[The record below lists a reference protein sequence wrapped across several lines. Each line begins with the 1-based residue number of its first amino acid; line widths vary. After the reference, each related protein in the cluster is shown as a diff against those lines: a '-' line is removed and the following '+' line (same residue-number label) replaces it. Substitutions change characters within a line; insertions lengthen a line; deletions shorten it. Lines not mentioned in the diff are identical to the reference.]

1 MKTRFRKILSLI
13 SLVLLCFSLTLSGGA
28 NKSAARAVGET
39 GELVSSE
46 SLDLIYS
53 PKFVSSN
60 DTCIFIYD
68 DYFGEIR
75 AYSKLTNA
83 LRETSN
89 KLELNSV
96 CQIAASDDLLFVLT
110 NAADDEK
117 LTAFD
122 ASTLTQVASFSSA
135 STTPS
140 NTTLKGALDFKVK
153 EIDAQKKT
161 IVVSK
166 FNEADG
172 SSFEVLNVILDGT
185 QWAFLSSRV
194 TIDKSHQFDLSEK
207 VQDFAL
213 LSGEKAGRLDLIAA
227 TKTSAYYVEEARA
240 ASTERGFD
248 PKTQSHAYSCAEIL
262 QVKSSV
268 TAGNEIVGVRG
279 LTQDENTYLAI
290 IGTKKSLLFSGLA
303 TAPTLT
309 QEILRETSANIRLGG
324 SDTDAFLAD
333 AGNQQVIEVKLTNAA
348 TSLEFVTRIKN
359 DELTKANLSITD
371 LGYFKAENGTLM
383 FASPFVREPDVTVPA
398 GAHVVKIA
406 TIKIGSAA
414 FDEFTYCLFTNETG
428 NHYGFIKTATLTPL
442 DASTY
447 SKTVIKVFSNT
458 SIFSLP
464 STSLDAVNTKL
475 ATFSGVTT
483 LYVATCVCNDNFIG
497 AGSKFLLVETEDGQ
511 MGFVDMARIANIIKT
526 KTLITGNA
534 KTRCETR
541 VYSQAS
547 TSSEIL
553 DVISKDTRVK
563 IEDGQKTNAQF
574 LKVTYNNAE
583 GDLVTGYI
591 LTDDLARDTWTVLQV
606 IGLVFVG
613 LNVIFLIVLLLVKKK
628 INHD

>member
-68 DYFGEIR
+68 DYLGEIR

-89 KLELNSV
+89 KLALNSV
-96 CQIAASDDLLFVLT
+96 CQIAASGDLLFVLT

-185 QWAFLSSRV
+185 QWAFASSRV
-194 TIDKSHQFDLSEK
+194 TIDNKSHEFDLGEK

-213 LSGEKAGRLDLIAA
+213 LPSETAECLNLIAA
-227 TKTSAYYVEEARA
+227 TKTSAYYVEFNHKE
-240 ASTERGFD
+240 
-248 PKTQSHAYSCAEIL
+248 QSHSYLSTEIL

-290 IGTKKSLLFSGLA
+290 IGTKKSLLFSGLV

-309 QEILRETSANIRLGG
+309 QEISRETSANTRLGG

-414 FDEFTYCLFTNETG
+414 FDEFTYCLYTNETG

-574 LKVTYNNAE
+574 LKVTYNTAE

>member
-68 DYFGEIR
+68 DYLGEIR
-75 AYSKLTNA
+75 AYSKLTNT

-89 KLELNSV
+89 KLALNSV
-96 CQIAASDDLLFVLT
+96 CQIAASGDLLFVLT

-185 QWAFLSSRV
+185 QWAFSSSRV
-194 TIDKSHQFDLSEK
+194 TIDNSHQFDLSEK

-213 LSGEKAGRLDLIAA
+213 LSSETAGRLNLIAA
-227 TKTSAYYVEEARA
+227 TKTSAYYVE
-240 ASTERGFD
+240 FN
-248 PKTQSHAYSCAEIL
+248 PQIQSHAYSSAEIL

-309 QEILRETSANIRLGG
+309 QEISRETSANIRLGG

-359 DELTKANLSITD
+359 DELTKTNLSITD

-383 FASPFVREPDVTVPA
+383 FVSPFVREPDVTVPA

-414 FDEFTYCLFTNETG
+414 FDEFTYCLYTNETG

-464 STSLDAVNTKL
+464 STSLDAVNTKR

-483 LYVATCVCNDNFIG
+483 LYVVTCVCNDNFIG
-497 AGSKFLLVETEDGQ
+497 AGSKFLLVKTEDGQ

-591 LTDDLARDTWTVLQV
+591 LTDDLARDTWTILQV

>member
-68 DYFGEIR
+68 DYLGEIR

-89 KLELNSV
+89 KLALNSV
-96 CQIAASDDLLFVLT
+96 CQIAASGDLLFVLT

-122 ASTLTQVASFSSA
+122 ASTLTQVASFSST

-185 QWAFLSSRV
+185 QWAFSSSRV
-194 TIDKSHQFDLSEK
+194 TIDKSHQFNLSEK

-213 LSGEKAGRLDLIAA
+213 LSSETAGRLNLIAA
-227 TKTSAYYVEEARA
+227 TKTSAYYVE
-240 ASTERGFD
+240 FN
-248 PKTQSHAYSCAEIL
+248 PQIQSHAYSSAEIL

-268 TAGNEIVGVRG
+268 SAGNEIVGVRG

-359 DELTKANLSITD
+359 DELTKTNLSITD
-371 LGYFKAENGTLM
+371 LGYFKAENGTLI

-414 FDEFTYCLFTNETG
+414 FDEFTYCLYTNETG

-464 STSLDAVNTKL
+464 STSIDAVNTKR

-483 LYVATCVCNDNFIG
+483 LYVTTCVCNDNFIG

-591 LTDDLARDTWTVLQV
+591 LTDNLARDTWTVLQV

>member
-28 NKSAARAVGET
+28 NKSAARAVGGT

-68 DYFGEIR
+68 DYLGEIR

-89 KLELNSV
+89 KLALNSV
-96 CQIAASDDLLFVLT
+96 CQIAASGDLLFVLT

-153 EIDAQKKT
+153 EIDAQNIT

-166 FNEADG
+166 FNETDG
-172 SSFEVLNVILDGT
+172 SSFEVLNVILDGA
-185 QWAFLSSRV
+185 QWAFSSSRV

-213 LSGEKAGRLDLIAA
+213 LSSETAGRLNLIAA
-227 TKTSAYYVEEARA
+227 TKTSAYYVE
-240 ASTERGFD
+240 FN
-248 PKTQSHAYSCAEIL
+248 PQIQSHAYSSAEIL

-359 DELTKANLSITD
+359 DELTKTNLSITD

-383 FASPFVREPDVTVPA
+383 FASPFLREPDVTVPA

-414 FDEFTYCLFTNETG
+414 FDEFTYCLYTNETG

-464 STSLDAVNTKL
+464 STSLDAVNTKR

-591 LTDDLARDTWTVLQV
+591 LTDNLARDTWTVLQV

>member
-68 DYFGEIR
+68 DYLGEIR

-89 KLELNSV
+89 KLALNSV
-96 CQIAASDDLLFVLT
+96 CQIAASGDLLFVLT

-153 EIDAQKKT
+153 AIDAQKKT

-185 QWAFLSSRV
+185 QWAFSSSRV

-207 VQDFAL
+207 MQDFAL
-213 LSGEKAGRLDLIAA
+213 LSSETAGRLNLIAV
-227 TKTSAYYVEEARA
+227 TKTSAYYVE
-240 ASTERGFD
+240 FN
-248 PKTQSHAYSCAEIL
+248 PQIQSHAYSSAEIL

-309 QEILRETSANIRLGG
+309 QEISRETSANIRLGG

-359 DELTKANLSITD
+359 DELTKTNLSITD

-383 FASPFVREPDVTVPA
+383 FVSPFVREPDVTVPA

-414 FDEFTYCLFTNETG
+414 FDEFTYCLYTNETG

-464 STSLDAVNTKL
+464 STSFDAVNTKR

-483 LYVATCVCNDNFIG
+483 LYVVTCVCNDNFIG

-591 LTDDLARDTWTVLQV
+591 LTDDLARDTWTILQV

>member
-68 DYFGEIR
+68 DYLGEIR

-89 KLELNSV
+89 KLALNSV
-96 CQIAASDDLLFVLT
+96 CQIAASGDLLFVLT

-185 QWAFLSSRV
+185 QWAFSSSRV

-213 LSGEKAGRLDLIAA
+213 LSSETASRLNLIAA
-227 TKTSAYYVEEARA
+227 TKTSAYYVE
-240 ASTERGFD
+240 FN
-248 PKTQSHAYSCAEIL
+248 PQIQSHAYSSAEIL

-290 IGTKKSLLFSGLA
+290 IGTKKSLLFSGLV

-309 QEILRETSANIRLGG
+309 QEISRETSANIRLGG

-359 DELTKANLSITD
+359 DELTKTNLSITD

-383 FASPFVREPDVTVPA
+383 FVSPFVREPDVTVPA

-414 FDEFTYCLFTNETG
+414 FDEFTYCLYTNETG
-428 NHYGFIKTATLTPL
+428 NHFGFIKTATLTPL

-464 STSLDAVNTKL
+464 STSLDAVNTKR

-483 LYVATCVCNDNFIG
+483 LYVTTCVCNDNFIG

-591 LTDDLARDTWTVLQV
+591 LTDNLARDTWTVLQV

>member
-28 NKSAARAVGET
+28 NKSAARAVGGT

-68 DYFGEIR
+68 DYLGEIR

-89 KLELNSV
+89 KLALNSV
-96 CQIAASDDLLFVLT
+96 CQIAASGDLLFVLT

-153 EIDAQKKT
+153 EIDAQNIT

-166 FNEADG
+166 FNETDG
-172 SSFEVLNVILDGT
+172 SSFEVLNVILDGA
-185 QWAFLSSRV
+185 QWAFSSSRV

-213 LSGEKAGRLDLIAA
+213 LSSETAGRLNLIAA
-227 TKTSAYYVEEARA
+227 TKTSAYYVE
-240 ASTERGFD
+240 FN
-248 PKTQSHAYSCAEIL
+248 PQIQSHAYSSAEIL

-359 DELTKANLSITD
+359 DELTKTNLSITD

-383 FASPFVREPDVTVPA
+383 FASPFLREPDVTVPA

-414 FDEFTYCLFTNETG
+414 FDEFTYCLYTNETG

-464 STSLDAVNTKL
+464 STSLDTVNTKC

-483 LYVATCVCNDNFIG
+483 LYVVTCVCNDNFIG
-497 AGSKFLLVETEDGQ
+497 AGSKFLLVKTEDGQ

-591 LTDDLARDTWTVLQV
+591 LTDNLARDTWTVLQV

>member
-68 DYFGEIR
+68 DYLGEIR

-89 KLELNSV
+89 KLALNSV
-96 CQIAASDDLLFVLT
+96 CQIAASGDLLFVLT

-185 QWAFLSSRV
+185 QWAFSSSRV
-194 TIDKSHQFDLSEK
+194 TIDKSHKFDLSEK

-213 LSGEKAGRLDLIAA
+213 LSSETAELLNLIAA
-227 TKTSAYYVEEARA
+227 TKTSAYYVE
-240 ASTERGFD
+240 FN
-248 PKTQSHAYSCAEIL
+248 PKEQSHAYSSAEIL

-268 TAGNEIVGVRG
+268 TASNEIVGVRG

-359 DELTKANLSITD
+359 DELTKTNLPITD

-414 FDEFTYCLFTNETG
+414 FDEFTYCLYTNETG

>member
-68 DYFGEIR
+68 DYLGEIR

-89 KLELNSV
+89 KLALNSV
-96 CQIAASDDLLFVLT
+96 CQIAASGDLLFVLT

-185 QWAFLSSRV
+185 QWAFSSSRV

-213 LSGEKAGRLDLIAA
+213 LSSETAGRLNLIAA
-227 TKTSAYYVEEARA
+227 TKTSAYYVE
-240 ASTERGFD
+240 FN
-248 PKTQSHAYSCAEIL
+248 PQIQSHAYSSAEIL

-309 QEILRETSANIRLGG
+309 QEISRETSANIRLGG

-348 TSLEFVTRIKN
+348 TSLEFVSRIKN
-359 DELTKANLSITD
+359 DELTKTNLSITD

-383 FASPFVREPDVTVPA
+383 FVSPFVREPDVTVPA

-414 FDEFTYCLFTNETG
+414 FDEFTYCLYTNETG
-428 NHYGFIKTATLTPL
+428 NHFGFIKTATLTPL

-464 STSLDAVNTKL
+464 STSLDAVNTKR

-483 LYVATCVCNDNFIG
+483 LYVVTCVCNDNFIG
-497 AGSKFLLVETEDGQ
+497 AGSKFLLVKTEDGQ

-591 LTDDLARDTWTVLQV
+591 LTDDLARDTWTILQV

>member
-68 DYFGEIR
+68 DYLGEIR

-89 KLELNSV
+89 KLALNSV
-96 CQIAASDDLLFVLT
+96 CQIAASGDLLFVLT

-153 EIDAQKKT
+153 EIDAQTKT

-185 QWAFLSSRV
+185 QWAFSSSRV

-213 LSGEKAGRLDLIAA
+213 LSSETAGLLNLIAA
-227 TKTSAYYVEEARA
+227 TKTSAYYVE
-240 ASTERGFD
+240 FN
-248 PKTQSHAYSCAEIL
+248 PKEQFHAYSNAEIL

-279 LTQDENTYLAI
+279 LTQDENTCLAI

-309 QEILRETSANIRLGG
+309 QEISRETSANIRLGG

-359 DELTKANLSITD
+359 DELTKTNLSITD

-383 FASPFVREPDVTVPA
+383 FVSPFVREPDVTVPA

-414 FDEFTYCLFTNETG
+414 FDEFTYCLYTNETG
-428 NHYGFIKTATLTPL
+428 NHFGFIKTATLTPL

-464 STSLDAVNTKL
+464 STSFDAVNTKR

-483 LYVATCVCNDNFIG
+483 LYVVTCVCNDNFIG
-497 AGSKFLLVETEDGQ
+497 AGSKFLLVKTEDGQ

-591 LTDDLARDTWTVLQV
+591 LTDDLARDTWTILQV

>member
-68 DYFGEIR
+68 DYLGEIR

-89 KLELNSV
+89 KLALNSV
-96 CQIAASDDLLFVLT
+96 CQIAASGDLLFVLT

-185 QWAFLSSRV
+185 QWAFSSSRV

-213 LSGEKAGRLDLIAA
+213 LSSETAGRLNLIAA
-227 TKTSAYYVEEARA
+227 TKTSAYYVE
-240 ASTERGFD
+240 FN
-248 PKTQSHAYSCAEIL
+248 PQIQSHAYSSAEIL

-309 QEILRETSANIRLGG
+309 QEISRETSANIRLGG

-359 DELTKANLSITD
+359 DELTKTNLSITD

-383 FASPFVREPDVTVPA
+383 FVSPFVREPDVTVPA

-414 FDEFTYCLFTNETG
+414 FDEFTYCLYTNETG

-464 STSLDAVNTKL
+464 STSLDTVNTKR

-483 LYVATCVCNDNFIG
+483 LYVVTCVCNDNFIG

-591 LTDDLARDTWTVLQV
+591 LTDDLVRDTWTILQV

>member
-13 SLVLLCFSLTLSGGA
+13 TLVLLCFSLTLSGGA

-68 DYFGEIR
+68 DYLGEIR

-89 KLELNSV
+89 KLALNSV
-96 CQIAASDDLLFVLT
+96 CQIAASGDLLFVLT

-153 EIDAQKKT
+153 EIDAQTKT

-185 QWAFLSSRV
+185 QWAFSSSRV
-194 TIDKSHQFDLSEK
+194 TIDKSHKFDLSEK

-213 LSGEKAGRLDLIAA
+213 LSSETAELLNLIAA
-227 TKTSAYYVEEARA
+227 TKTSAYYVE
-240 ASTERGFD
+240 FN
-248 PKTQSHAYSCAEIL
+248 PKEQSHAYSSAEIL

-268 TAGNEIVGVRG
+268 TADNEIVGIRG

-359 DELTKANLSITD
+359 DELTKTNLPITD

-414 FDEFTYCLFTNETG
+414 FDEFTYCLYTNETG

-483 LYVATCVCNDNFIG
+483 LYVATCVCNNNFIG
-497 AGSKFLLVETEDGQ
+497 AGSKFLLVKTEDGQ

>member
-13 SLVLLCFSLTLSGGA
+13 SFVLLCFSLTLSGGA

-68 DYFGEIR
+68 DYLGEIR

-89 KLELNSV
+89 KLALNSV
-96 CQIAASDDLLFVLT
+96 CQIAASGDLLFVLT

-135 STTPS
+135 STTPL

-185 QWAFLSSRV
+185 QWAFSSSRV

-213 LSGEKAGRLDLIAA
+213 LSSETAGRLNLIAA
-227 TKTSAYYVEEARA
+227 TKTSAYYVE
-240 ASTERGFD
+240 FN
-248 PKTQSHAYSCAEIL
+248 PQIQSHAYSSAEIL

-268 TAGNEIVGVRG
+268 TADNEIVGIRG

-359 DELTKANLSITD
+359 DELTKTNLPITD

-414 FDEFTYCLFTNETG
+414 FDEFTYCLYTNETG

-483 LYVATCVCNDNFIG
+483 LYVATCVCNNNFIG
-497 AGSKFLLVETEDGQ
+497 AGSKFLLVKTEDGQ

-574 LKVTYNNAE
+574 LKVTYNTAE

>member
-68 DYFGEIR
+68 DYLGEIR

-89 KLELNSV
+89 KLALNSV
-96 CQIAASDDLLFVLT
+96 CQIAASGDLLFVLT

-172 SSFEVLNVILDGT
+172 SSFEVLNVIFDGT
-185 QWAFLSSRV
+185 QWAFSSSRV
-194 TIDKSHQFDLSEK
+194 TIDKSHKFDLSEK

-213 LSGEKAGRLDLIAA
+213 LSSEKAGRLDLIAA
-227 TKTSAYYVEEARA
+227 TKTSAYYVE
-240 ASTERGFD
+240 FN
-248 PKTQSHAYSCAEIL
+248 PKEQTHAYSSAEIL

-268 TAGNEIVGVRG
+268 TASNEIVGIRG

-309 QEILRETSANIRLGG
+309 QEISRETSANIRLGG

-359 DELTKANLSITD
+359 DELTKTNLSITD
-371 LGYFKAENGTLM
+371 LSYFKADNGTLM

-414 FDEFTYCLFTNETG
+414 FDEFTYCLYTNETG

-464 STSLDAVNTKL
+464 STSLDAVNTKC

-497 AGSKFLLVETEDGQ
+497 AGSKFLLVKTEDGQ
-511 MGFVDMARIANIIKT
+511 MGFVDVARIANIIKT

-591 LTDDLARDTWTVLQV
+591 LTDDLARDTWTILQV

>member
-28 NKSAARAVGET
+28 NKSAAQAVGET

-68 DYFGEIR
+68 DYLGEIR

-89 KLELNSV
+89 KLALNSV
-96 CQIAASDDLLFVLT
+96 CQIAASGDLLFVLT

-153 EIDAQKKT
+153 AIDAQNIT

-166 FNEADG
+166 FNETDG
-172 SSFEVLNVILDGT
+172 ASFEVLNVILDGA
-185 QWAFLSSRV
+185 QWAFSSSRV
-194 TIDKSHQFDLSEK
+194 SIDKSHQFDLSEK

-213 LSGEKAGRLDLIAA
+213 LSSETAGRLNLIAA
-227 TKTSAYYVEEARA
+227 TKNSAYYVE
-240 ASTERGFD
+240 FN
-248 PKTQSHAYSCAEIL
+248 PQIQSHAYSNAEIL

-268 TAGNEIVGVRG
+268 SAGNEIVGVRG

-324 SDTDAFLAD
+324 SDTDAFIAD
-333 AGNQQVIEVKLTNAA
+333 AGNQQVIEVKLTNTA

-359 DELTKANLSITD
+359 DELTKTNLSITD
-371 LGYFKAENGTLM
+371 LGYFKAENGTLI

-414 FDEFTYCLFTNETG
+414 LDEFTYCLYTNETG

-442 DASTY
+442 DASNY

-464 STSLDAVNTKL
+464 STSLDAVNTKR

-511 MGFVDMARIANIIKT
+511 IGFVDMARIANIIKT

-591 LTDDLARDTWTVLQV
+591 LTDNLARDTWTVLQV

>member
-68 DYFGEIR
+68 DYLGEIR

-89 KLELNSV
+89 KLALNSV
-96 CQIAASDDLLFVLT
+96 CQIAASGDLLFVLT

-153 EIDAQKKT
+153 AIDAQKKT

-185 QWAFLSSRV
+185 QWAFSSSRV

-213 LSGEKAGRLDLIAA
+213 LSSETAGRLNLIAA
-227 TKTSAYYVEEARA
+227 TRTSAYYVE
-240 ASTERGFD
+240 FN
-248 PKTQSHAYSCAEIL
+248 PQIQSHAYSSAEIL

-279 LTQDENTYLAI
+279 LTQDENTCLAI

-309 QEILRETSANIRLGG
+309 QEISRETSANICLGG

-359 DELTKANLSITD
+359 DELTKTNLSITD

-383 FASPFVREPDVTVPA
+383 FVSPFVREPDVTVPA

-414 FDEFTYCLFTNETG
+414 FDEFTYCLYTNETG

-464 STSLDAVNTKL
+464 STSLDAVNTKC

-483 LYVATCVCNDNFIG
+483 LYVVTCVCNDNFIG
-497 AGSKFLLVETEDGQ
+497 AGSKFLLVKTEDGQ

>member
-68 DYFGEIR
+68 NYLGEIR
-75 AYSKLTNA
+75 AYSKLTNT

-89 KLELNSV
+89 KLALNSV
-96 CQIAASDDLLFVLT
+96 CQIAASGDLLFVLT

-117 LTAFD
+117 LTAYD

-166 FNEADG
+166 FNEADS

-185 QWAFLSSRV
+185 QWAFSSSRV

-213 LSGEKAGRLDLIAA
+213 LSSETAGRLNLIAA
-227 TKTSAYYVEEARA
+227 TKTSAYYVE
-240 ASTERGFD
+240 FN
-248 PKTQSHAYSCAEIL
+248 PQIQSHAYSSAEIL

-309 QEILRETSANIRLGG
+309 QEISRETSANIRLGG

-359 DELTKANLSITD
+359 DELTKTNLSITD
-371 LGYFKAENGTLM
+371 LGCFKAEHGTLM
-383 FASPFVREPDVTVPA
+383 FVSPFVREPDVTVPA

-414 FDEFTYCLFTNETG
+414 FDEFTYCLYTNETG

-464 STSLDAVNTKL
+464 STSLDAVNTKR

-483 LYVATCVCNDNFIG
+483 LYVVTCVCNDNFIG
-497 AGSKFLLVETEDGQ
+497 AGSKFLLVKTEDGQ

>member
-68 DYFGEIR
+68 DYLGEIR

-89 KLELNSV
+89 KLALNSV
-96 CQIAASDDLLFVLT
+96 CQIAASGDLLFVLT

-172 SSFEVLNVILDGT
+172 SSFEVLNVIFDGT
-185 QWAFLSSRV
+185 QWAFSSSRV
-194 TIDKSHQFDLSEK
+194 TIDKSHKFDLSEK

-213 LSGEKAGRLDLIAA
+213 LSSETAELLNLIAA
-227 TKTSAYYVEEARA
+227 TKTSAYYVE
-240 ASTERGFD
+240 FN
-248 PKTQSHAYSCAEIL
+248 PKEQTHAYSSAEIL

-268 TAGNEIVGVRG
+268 TASNEIVGIRG

-309 QEILRETSANIRLGG
+309 QEISRETSANIRLGG

-359 DELTKANLSITD
+359 DELTKTNLSITD
-371 LGYFKAENGTLM
+371 LSYFKADNGTLM

-414 FDEFTYCLFTNETG
+414 FDEFTYCLYTNETG

-464 STSLDAVNTKL
+464 STSLDAVNTKC

-497 AGSKFLLVETEDGQ
+497 AGSKFLLVKTEDGQ
-511 MGFVDMARIANIIKT
+511 MGFVDVARIANIIKT

-591 LTDDLARDTWTVLQV
+591 LTDDLARDTWTILQV

>member
-68 DYFGEIR
+68 DYLGEIR

-89 KLELNSV
+89 KLALNSV
-96 CQIAASDDLLFVLT
+96 CQIAVSGDLLFVLT

-122 ASTLTQVASFSSA
+122 ASNLTQVASFSSA

-185 QWAFLSSRV
+185 QWAFSSSRV

-213 LSGEKAGRLDLIAA
+213 LSSETAGRLNLIAA
-227 TKTSAYYVEEARA
+227 TKTSAYYVE
-240 ASTERGFD
+240 FN
-248 PKTQSHAYSCAEIL
+248 PQIQSHAYSSAEIL

-309 QEILRETSANIRLGG
+309 QEISRETSANIRLGG
-324 SDTDAFLAD
+324 SDADAFLAD

-359 DELTKANLSITD
+359 DELTKTNLSITD
-371 LGYFKAENGTLM
+371 LGYFKADNGTLM
-383 FASPFVREPDVTVPA
+383 FVSPFVREPDVMVPA

-414 FDEFTYCLFTNETG
+414 FDEFTYCLYTNETG
-428 NHYGFIKTATLTPL
+428 NHYGFIKTATLAPL

-464 STSLDAVNTKL
+464 STSLDTVNTKR

-483 LYVATCVCNDNFIG
+483 LYVVTCACNDNFIG

>member
-1 MKTRFRKILSLI
+1 MKTRFRKILNLI

-68 DYFGEIR
+68 DYLGEIR
-75 AYSKLTNA
+75 AYSKLTNT

-89 KLELNSV
+89 KLALNSV
-96 CQIAASDDLLFVLT
+96 CQIAASGDLLFVLT

-185 QWAFLSSRV
+185 QWAFSSSRV

-213 LSGEKAGRLDLIAA
+213 LSSETAGRLNLIAA
-227 TKTSAYYVEEARA
+227 TKTSAYYVE
-240 ASTERGFD
+240 FN
-248 PKTQSHAYSCAEIL
+248 PQIQSHAYSSAEIL

-309 QEILRETSANIRLGG
+309 QEISRETSANIRLGG

-359 DELTKANLSITD
+359 DELTKTNLSITD

-383 FASPFVREPDVTVPA
+383 FVSPFVREPDVTVPA

-414 FDEFTYCLFTNETG
+414 FDEFTYCLYTNETG
-428 NHYGFIKTATLTPL
+428 NHFGFIKTATLTPL

-464 STSLDAVNTKL
+464 STSLDAVNTKR

-483 LYVATCVCNDNFIG
+483 LYVVTCVCNDNFIG
-497 AGSKFLLVETEDGQ
+497 AGSKFLLVKTEDGQ

-591 LTDDLARDTWTVLQV
+591 LTDDLARDTWTILQV

>member
-68 DYFGEIR
+68 DYLGEIR

-89 KLELNSV
+89 KLALNSV
-96 CQIAASDDLLFVLT
+96 CQIAASGDLLFVLT

-153 EIDAQKKT
+153 EIDAQTKT

-185 QWAFLSSRV
+185 QWAFSSSRV

-213 LSGEKAGRLDLIAA
+213 LSSETAGLLNLIAA
-227 TKTSAYYVEEARA
+227 TKTSAYYVE
-240 ASTERGFD
+240 FN
-248 PKTQSHAYSCAEIL
+248 PKEQFHAYSNAEIL

-279 LTQDENTYLAI
+279 LTQDENTCLAI

-309 QEILRETSANIRLGG
+309 QEISRETSANIRLGG

-359 DELTKANLSITD
+359 DELTKNNLSITD

-383 FASPFVREPDVTVPA
+383 FVSPFVREPDVTVPA

-414 FDEFTYCLFTNETG
+414 FDEFTYCLYTNETG
-428 NHYGFIKTATLTPL
+428 NHFGFIKTATLTPL

-464 STSLDAVNTKL
+464 STSLDAVNTKR

-483 LYVATCVCNDNFIG
+483 LYVVTCVCNDNFIG
-497 AGSKFLLVETEDGQ
+497 AGSKFLLVKTEDGQ

>member
-39 GELVSSE
+39 CELVSSE

-68 DYFGEIR
+68 DYLGEIR

-89 KLELNSV
+89 KLALNSV
-96 CQIAASDDLLFVLT
+96 CQIAASGDLLFVLT

-153 EIDAQKKT
+153 AIDAQKKT

-185 QWAFLSSRV
+185 QWAFSSSRV

-213 LSGEKAGRLDLIAA
+213 LSSETAGRLNLIAA
-227 TKTSAYYVEEARA
+227 TKTSAYYVE
-240 ASTERGFD
+240 FN
-248 PKTQSHAYSCAEIL
+248 PQIQSHAYSSAEIL

-309 QEILRETSANIRLGG
+309 QEISRETSANIRLGG

-359 DELTKANLSITD
+359 DELTKTNLSITD
-371 LGYFKAENGTLM
+371 LDYFKADNGALM
-383 FASPFVREPDVTVPA
+383 FVSPFVREPDVTVPA

-414 FDEFTYCLFTNETG
+414 FDEFTYCLYTNETG

-464 STSLDAVNTKL
+464 STSFDAVNTKR

-483 LYVATCVCNDNFIG
+483 LYVVTCVCNDNFIG
-497 AGSKFLLVETEDGQ
+497 AGSKFLLVKTEDGQ

-591 LTDDLARDTWTVLQV
+591 LTDDLARDTWTILQV

>member
-68 DYFGEIR
+68 DYLGEIR

-89 KLELNSV
+89 KLALNSV
-96 CQIAASDDLLFVLT
+96 CQIAASGDLLFVLT

-185 QWAFLSSRV
+185 QWAFSSSRV

-213 LSGEKAGRLDLIAA
+213 LSSETAGRINLIAT
-227 TKTSAYYVEEARA
+227 TKTSAYYVE
-240 ASTERGFD
+240 FN
-248 PKTQSHAYSCAEIL
+248 PQIQSHAYSSAEIL

-279 LTQDENTYLAI
+279 LTQGENTYLAI

-309 QEILRETSANIRLGG
+309 QEISRETSANIRLGG

-359 DELTKANLSITD
+359 DELTKTNLSITD

-383 FASPFVREPDVTVPA
+383 FVSPFVREPDVTVPA

-414 FDEFTYCLFTNETG
+414 FDEFTYCLYTNETG

-464 STSLDAVNTKL
+464 STSLDAVNTKC

-591 LTDDLARDTWTVLQV
+591 LTDDLARDTWTILQV

>member
-68 DYFGEIR
+68 DYLGEIR

-89 KLELNSV
+89 KLALNSV
-96 CQIAASDDLLFVLT
+96 CQIAASGDLLFVLT

-185 QWAFLSSRV
+185 QWAFSSSRV

-213 LSGEKAGRLDLIAA
+213 LSSETAGRLNLIAA
-227 TKTSAYYVEEARA
+227 TKTSAYYVE
-240 ASTERGFD
+240 FN
-248 PKTQSHAYSCAEIL
+248 PQIQSHAYSSAEIL

-309 QEILRETSANIRLGG
+309 QEISRETSANIRLGG

-359 DELTKANLSITD
+359 DELTKTNLSITD

-383 FASPFVREPDVTVPA
+383 FVSPFVREPDVTVPA

-414 FDEFTYCLFTNETG
+414 FDEFTYCLYTNEMG

-464 STSLDAVNTKL
+464 STSLDAVNTKR

-483 LYVATCVCNDNFIG
+483 LYVVTCVCNDNFIG

-591 LTDDLARDTWTVLQV
+591 LTDDLARDTWTILQV

>member
-68 DYFGEIR
+68 DYLGEIR

-89 KLELNSV
+89 KLALNSV
-96 CQIAASDDLLFVLT
+96 CQIAASGDLLFVLT

-185 QWAFLSSRV
+185 QWAFSSSRV

-213 LSGEKAGRLDLIAA
+213 LSSETAGRLNLIAA
-227 TKTSAYYVEEARA
+227 TKTSAYYVE
-240 ASTERGFD
+240 FN
-248 PKTQSHAYSCAEIL
+248 PQIQSHAYSSAEIL

-309 QEILRETSANIRLGG
+309 QEISRETSVNIRLGG

-359 DELTKANLSITD
+359 DELTKTNLSITD

-383 FASPFVREPDVTVPA
+383 FVSPFVREPDVTVPA

-414 FDEFTYCLFTNETG
+414 FDEFTYCLYTNETG

-464 STSLDAVNTKL
+464 STSFDAVNTKR

-483 LYVATCVCNDNFIG
+483 LYVVTCVCNDNFIG

>member
-1 MKTRFRKILSLI
+1 M
-13 SLVLLCFSLTLSGGA
+13 
-28 NKSAARAVGET
+28 
-39 GELVSSE
+39 
-46 SLDLIYS
+46 
-53 PKFVSSN
+53 
-60 DTCIFIYD
+60 
-68 DYFGEIR
+68 
-75 AYSKLTNA
+75 
-83 LRETSN
+83 
-89 KLELNSV
+89 
-96 CQIAASDDLLFVLT
+96 
-110 NAADDEK
+110 
-117 LTAFD
+117 
-122 ASTLTQVASFSSA
+122 
-135 STTPS
+135 
-140 NTTLKGALDFKVK
+140 
-153 EIDAQKKT
+153 
-161 IVVSK
+161 
-166 FNEADG
+166 
-172 SSFEVLNVILDGT
+172 
-185 QWAFLSSRV
+185 
-194 TIDKSHQFDLSEK
+194 
-207 VQDFAL
+207 
-213 LSGEKAGRLDLIAA
+213 
-227 TKTSAYYVEEARA
+227 
-240 ASTERGFD
+240 
-248 PKTQSHAYSCAEIL
+248 
-262 QVKSSV
+262 
-268 TAGNEIVGVRG
+268 
-279 LTQDENTYLAI
+279 
-290 IGTKKSLLFSGLA
+290 
-303 TAPTLT
+303 
-309 QEILRETSANIRLGG
+309 
-324 SDTDAFLAD
+324 
-333 AGNQQVIEVKLTNAA
+333 
-348 TSLEFVTRIKN
+348 
-359 DELTKANLSITD
+359 
-371 LGYFKAENGTLM
+371 
-383 FASPFVREPDVTVPA
+383 PA

-414 FDEFTYCLFTNETG
+414 FDEFTYCLYTNETG

-464 STSLDAVNTKL
+464 STSLDAVNTKR

-591 LTDDLARDTWTVLQV
+591 LTDNLARDTWTVLQV

>member
-68 DYFGEIR
+68 DYLGEIR

-89 KLELNSV
+89 KLALNSV
-96 CQIAASDDLLFVLT
+96 CQIAASGDLLFVLT

-153 EIDAQKKT
+153 EIDAQTKT

-185 QWAFLSSRV
+185 QWAFSSSRV

-213 LSGEKAGRLDLIAA
+213 LSSETAGLLNLIAA
-227 TKTSAYYVEEARA
+227 TKTSAYYVE
-240 ASTERGFD
+240 FN
-248 PKTQSHAYSCAEIL
+248 PKEQFHAYSNAEIL

-279 LTQDENTYLAI
+279 LTQDENTCLAI

-309 QEILRETSANIRLGG
+309 QEISRETSANIRLGG

-359 DELTKANLSITD
+359 DELTKTNLSITD

-383 FASPFVREPDVTVPA
+383 FVSPFVREPDVTVPA

-414 FDEFTYCLFTNETG
+414 FDEFTYCLYTNETG
-428 NHYGFIKTATLTPL
+428 NHFGFIKTATLTPL

-464 STSLDAVNTKL
+464 STSLDAVNTKR

-483 LYVATCVCNDNFIG
+483 LYVVTCVCNDNFIG
-497 AGSKFLLVETEDGQ
+497 AGSKFLLVKTEDGQ

>member
-68 DYFGEIR
+68 DYLGEIR

-89 KLELNSV
+89 KLALNSV
-96 CQIAASDDLLFVLT
+96 CQIAVSGDLLFVLT

-122 ASTLTQVASFSSA
+122 ASNLTQVASFSSA

-185 QWAFLSSRV
+185 QWAFSSSRV

-213 LSGEKAGRLDLIAA
+213 LSSETAGRLNLIAA
-227 TKTSAYYVEEARA
+227 TKTSAYYVE
-240 ASTERGFD
+240 FN
-248 PKTQSHAYSCAEIL
+248 PQIQSHAYSSAEIL

-309 QEILRETSANIRLGG
+309 QEISRETSANIRLGG
-324 SDTDAFLAD
+324 SDADAFLAD

-359 DELTKANLSITD
+359 DELTKTNLSITD
-371 LGYFKAENGTLM
+371 LGYFKADNGTLM
-383 FASPFVREPDVTVPA
+383 FVSPFVREPDVMVPA

-414 FDEFTYCLFTNETG
+414 FDEFTYCLYTNETG
-428 NHYGFIKTATLTPL
+428 NHYGFIKTATLAPL

-464 STSLDAVNTKL
+464 STSLDTVNTKR

-483 LYVATCVCNDNFIG
+483 LYVVTCACNDNFIG

-547 TSSEIL
+547 TSSDIL

>member
-1 MKTRFRKILSLI
+1 MKTRFRKILNLI

-68 DYFGEIR
+68 DYLGEIR

-83 LRETSN
+83 LRERSN
-89 KLELNSV
+89 KLALNSV
-96 CQIAASDDLLFVLT
+96 CQIAASGDLLFVLT

-185 QWAFLSSRV
+185 QWAFSSSRV

-213 LSGEKAGRLDLIAA
+213 LSSETAGRLNLIAA
-227 TKTSAYYVEEARA
+227 TKTSAYYVE
-240 ASTERGFD
+240 FN
-248 PKTQSHAYSCAEIL
+248 PQIQSHAYSSAEIL

-309 QEILRETSANIRLGG
+309 QEISRETSANIRLGG
-324 SDTDAFLAD
+324 SDTDAFLVD

-359 DELTKANLSITD
+359 DELTKTNLSITD

-383 FASPFVREPDVTVPA
+383 FVSPFVREPDVTVPA

-414 FDEFTYCLFTNETG
+414 FDEFTYCLYTNETG
-428 NHYGFIKTATLTPL
+428 NHFGFIKTATLTPL

-464 STSLDAVNTKL
+464 STSLDAVNTKR

-483 LYVATCVCNDNFIG
+483 LYVVTCVCNDNFIG
-497 AGSKFLLVETEDGQ
+497 AGSKFLLVKTEDGQ

-591 LTDDLARDTWTVLQV
+591 LTDDLARDTWTILQV

>member
-68 DYFGEIR
+68 DYLGEIR

-89 KLELNSV
+89 KLALNSV
-96 CQIAASDDLLFVLT
+96 CQIAASGDLLFVLT

-185 QWAFLSSRV
+185 QWAFSSSRV
-194 TIDKSHQFDLSEK
+194 TIDKSHKFDLSEK

-213 LSGEKAGRLDLIAA
+213 LSSETAELLNLIAA
-227 TKTSAYYVEEARA
+227 TKTSAYYVE
-240 ASTERGFD
+240 FN
-248 PKTQSHAYSCAEIL
+248 PKEQTHAYSSAEIL

-309 QEILRETSANIRLGG
+309 QEISRETSANIRLGG

-359 DELTKANLSITD
+359 DELTKTNLPITD

-414 FDEFTYCLFTNETG
+414 FDEFTYCLYTNETG

-574 LKVTYNNAE
+574 LKVTYNTAE

>member
-68 DYFGEIR
+68 DYLGEIR

-89 KLELNSV
+89 KLALNSV
-96 CQIAASDDLLFVLT
+96 CQIAASGDLLFVLT

-185 QWAFLSSRV
+185 QWAFSSSRV

-213 LSGEKAGRLDLIAA
+213 LSSETAELLNLIAA
-227 TKTSAYYVEEARA
+227 TKTSAYYVE
-240 ASTERGFD
+240 FN
-248 PKTQSHAYSCAEIL
+248 PQIQSHAYSSAEIL

-268 TAGNEIVGVRG
+268 TASNEIVGVRG

-309 QEILRETSANIRLGG
+309 QEISRETSANIRLGG

-359 DELTKANLSITD
+359 DELTKTNLSITD

-414 FDEFTYCLFTNETG
+414 FDEFTYCLYTNETG

-464 STSLDAVNTKL
+464 STSLDAVNTKC

>member
-68 DYFGEIR
+68 DYLGEIR

-89 KLELNSV
+89 KLALNSV
-96 CQIAASDDLLFVLT
+96 CQIAASGDLLFVLT

-172 SSFEVLNVILDGT
+172 SSFEVLNVILDGM
-185 QWAFLSSRV
+185 QWAFSSSRV

-213 LSGEKAGRLDLIAA
+213 LSSETAELLNLIAA
-227 TKTSAYYVEEARA
+227 TKTSAYYVE
-240 ASTERGFD
+240 FN
-248 PKTQSHAYSCAEIL
+248 TQKQSLVYSSAEIL

-268 TAGNEIVGVRG
+268 TASNEIVGVRG

-414 FDEFTYCLFTNETG
+414 FDEFTYCLYTNETG

>member
-68 DYFGEIR
+68 DYLGEIR

-89 KLELNSV
+89 KLALNSV
-96 CQIAASDDLLFVLT
+96 CQIAASGDLLFVLT

-185 QWAFLSSRV
+185 QWAFSSSRV
-194 TIDKSHQFDLSEK
+194 TIDNSHQFDLSEK

-213 LSGEKAGRLDLIAA
+213 LSSETAGRLNLIAA
-227 TKTSAYYVEEARA
+227 TKTSAYYVE
-240 ASTERGFD
+240 FN
-248 PKTQSHAYSCAEIL
+248 PQIQSHAYSSAEIL

-309 QEILRETSANIRLGG
+309 QEISRETSANIRLGG

-359 DELTKANLSITD
+359 DELTKTNLSITD

-383 FASPFVREPDVTVPA
+383 FVSPFVREPDVTVPA

-414 FDEFTYCLFTNETG
+414 FDEFTYCLYTNETG

-464 STSLDAVNTKL
+464 STSLDAVNTKR

-483 LYVATCVCNDNFIG
+483 LYVVTCVCNDNFIG
-497 AGSKFLLVETEDGQ
+497 AGSKFLLVKTEDGQ

-591 LTDDLARDTWTVLQV
+591 LTDDLARDTWTILQV

>member
-68 DYFGEIR
+68 DYLGEIR

-89 KLELNSV
+89 KLALNSV
-96 CQIAASDDLLFVLT
+96 CQIAASGDLLFVLT

-122 ASTLTQVASFSSA
+122 ASNLTQVASFSSA

-185 QWAFLSSRV
+185 QWAFSSSRV

-213 LSGEKAGRLDLIAA
+213 LSSETAGRLNLIAA
-227 TKTSAYYVEEARA
+227 TKTSAYYVE
-240 ASTERGFD
+240 FN
-248 PKTQSHAYSCAEIL
+248 PQIQSHAYSSAEIL

-309 QEILRETSANIRLGG
+309 QEISRETSANIRLGG

-359 DELTKANLSITD
+359 DELTKTNLSITD

-383 FASPFVREPDVTVPA
+383 FVSPFVREPDVTVPA

-414 FDEFTYCLFTNETG
+414 FDEFTYCLYTNETG
-428 NHYGFIKTATLTPL
+428 NHFGFIKTATLTPL

-464 STSLDAVNTKL
+464 STSLDAVNTKR

-483 LYVATCVCNDNFIG
+483 LYVVTCVCNDNFIG
-497 AGSKFLLVETEDGQ
+497 AGSKFLLVKTEDGQ

>member
-68 DYFGEIR
+68 DYLGEIR
-75 AYSKLTNA
+75 AYSKLTNT

-89 KLELNSV
+89 KLALNSV
-96 CQIAASDDLLFVLT
+96 CQIAVSGDLLFVLT

-122 ASTLTQVASFSSA
+122 ASNLTQVASFSSA

-185 QWAFLSSRV
+185 QWAFSSSRV

-213 LSGEKAGRLDLIAA
+213 LSSETAGRLNLIAA
-227 TKTSAYYVEEARA
+227 TKTSAYYVE
-240 ASTERGFD
+240 FN
-248 PKTQSHAYSCAEIL
+248 PQIQSHAYSNAEIL

-309 QEILRETSANIRLGG
+309 QEISREISANIRLGG

-359 DELTKANLSITD
+359 DELTKTNLSITD

-383 FASPFVREPDVTVPA
+383 FVSPFVREPDVTVPA

-414 FDEFTYCLFTNETG
+414 FDEFTYCLYTNETG

-464 STSLDAVNTKL
+464 STSLDAVNTKC

-591 LTDDLARDTWTVLQV
+591 LTDDLARDTWTILQV

>member
-13 SLVLLCFSLTLSGGA
+13 SFVLLCFSLTLSGGA

-68 DYFGEIR
+68 DYLGEIR
-75 AYSKLTNA
+75 AYSKLTNS

-89 KLELNSV
+89 KLALNSV
-96 CQIAASDDLLFVLT
+96 CQIAASGDLLFVLT

-185 QWAFLSSRV
+185 QWAFSSSRV
-194 TIDKSHQFDLSEK
+194 TIDKSHKFDLSEK

-213 LSGEKAGRLDLIAA
+213 LSSETAELLNLIAA
-227 TKTSAYYVEEARA
+227 TKTSAYYVE
-240 ASTERGFD
+240 FN
-248 PKTQSHAYSCAEIL
+248 PKEQTHAYSSAEIL

-268 TAGNEIVGVRG
+268 TASNEIVGVRG

-414 FDEFTYCLFTNETG
+414 FDEFTYCLYTNETG

-497 AGSKFLLVETEDGQ
+497 AGSKFLLVKTEDGQ

>member
-68 DYFGEIR
+68 DYLGEIR

-89 KLELNSV
+89 KLALNSV
-96 CQIAASDDLLFVLT
+96 CQIAASGDLLFVLT

-153 EIDAQKKT
+153 AIDAQKKT

-185 QWAFLSSRV
+185 QWAFSSSRV

-213 LSGEKAGRLDLIAA
+213 LSSETAGRLNLIAA
-227 TKTSAYYVEEARA
+227 TKTSAYYVE
-240 ASTERGFD
+240 FN
-248 PKTQSHAYSCAEIL
+248 PQIQSHAYSSAEIL

-268 TAGNEIVGVRG
+268 TADNEIVGIRG

-359 DELTKANLSITD
+359 DELTKTNLPITD

-414 FDEFTYCLFTNETG
+414 FDEFTYCLYTNETG

>member
-28 NKSAARAVGET
+28 NKSAAQAVGGT

-53 PKFVSSN
+53 PKLVSSN

-68 DYFGEIR
+68 DYLGEIR

-83 LRETSN
+83 LREPSN
-89 KLELNSV
+89 KLALNSV
-96 CQIAASDDLLFVLT
+96 CQIAASGDLLFVLT

-153 EIDAQKKT
+153 AIDAQKKT

-185 QWAFLSSRV
+185 QWAFSSSRV
-194 TIDKSHQFDLSEK
+194 TIDKSHQFNLSEK

-213 LSGEKAGRLDLIAA
+213 LSSETAGRLNLIAA
-227 TKTSAYYVEEARA
+227 TKTSAYYVE
-240 ASTERGFD
+240 FN
-248 PKTQSHAYSCAEIL
+248 PQIQSHAYSSAEIL
-262 QVKSSV
+262 QVKSSL
-268 TAGNEIVGVRG
+268 TADNEIVGVRG

-333 AGNQQVIEVKLTNAA
+333 AGNQQVIEVKLTNTA

-359 DELTKANLSITD
+359 DELTKTNLSITD
-371 LGYFKAENGTLM
+371 LGYFKAENGTLI
-383 FASPFVREPDVTVPA
+383 FTSPFVREPDVTVPA

-414 FDEFTYCLFTNETG
+414 FDEFTYCLYTNETG

-464 STSLDAVNTKL
+464 STSLDAVNTKR

-534 KTRCETR
+534 KTRCEAR

-591 LTDDLARDTWTVLQV
+591 LTDNLARDTWTVLQV

>member
-13 SLVLLCFSLTLSGGA
+13 SFVLLCFSLTLSGGA

-68 DYFGEIR
+68 DYLGEIR
-75 AYSKLTNA
+75 AYSKLTNS

-89 KLELNSV
+89 KLALNSV
-96 CQIAASDDLLFVLT
+96 CQISASGDLLFVLT

-135 STTPS
+135 STTPL

-172 SSFEVLNVILDGT
+172 SSFEVLNVILDGA
-185 QWAFLSSRV
+185 QWAFSSSRV
-194 TIDKSHQFDLSEK
+194 TIDKSHQFDLIEK

-213 LSGEKAGRLDLIAA
+213 LSSETAGRLNLIAA
-227 TKTSAYYVEEARA
+227 TKTSAYYVE
-240 ASTERGFD
+240 FN
-248 PKTQSHAYSCAEIL
+248 PQIQSHAYSSAEIL

-268 TAGNEIVGVRG
+268 TADNEIVGIRG

-359 DELTKANLSITD
+359 DELTKTNLSITD

-383 FASPFVREPDVTVPA
+383 FVSPFVREPDVTVPA

-464 STSLDAVNTKL
+464 STSLDAVNTKR

-497 AGSKFLLVETEDGQ
+497 AGSKFLLVKTEDGQ

-591 LTDDLARDTWTVLQV
+591 LTDDLARDTWTILQV